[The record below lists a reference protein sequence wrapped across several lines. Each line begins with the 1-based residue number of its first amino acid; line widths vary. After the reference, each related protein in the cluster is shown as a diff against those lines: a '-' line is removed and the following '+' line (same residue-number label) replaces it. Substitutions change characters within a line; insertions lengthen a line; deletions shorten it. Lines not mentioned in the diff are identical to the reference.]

1 MRSYWIVDKLAAAAL
16 LQLVLATMHM
26 VPQLRVNQKQ
36 EQKND
41 DEEEEQ
47 DDDDSDE
54 STRSKIAARVSDVLR
69 EVINVFARFKVL
81 MHEEE

>member
-1 MRSYWIVDKLAAAAL
+1 M
-16 LQLVLATMHM
+16 
-26 VPQLRVNQKQ
+26 NQKQ